1 MNTPPVD
8 RTANWVKFY
17 LAAHSQFIHSNAPW
31 EEDQLLCGCTAAVYR
46 AGVTSTNRRSGQHP
60 SRMRSTVHPGSS
72 FTGDK
77 RSQMHTASRH
87 AELQLL
93 PPTAASWTFEEC
105 FHLVSS
111 FEINFEQSL
120 ITITN
125 VQYYQLTAF
134 LSIGICLATNW
145 LMCPLRFS
153 PIATVWQHC
162 K

>member
-17 LAAHSQFIHSNAPW
+17 LAAHSQFIHSNVPW

-46 AGVTSTNRRSGQHP
+46 AGVTSTNRRSGKHP
-60 SRMRSTVHPGSS
+60 DRMRSTVHPGSS

-77 RSQMHTASRH
+77 RSQMQTASRH
-87 AELQLL
+87 AELELF
-93 PPTAASWTFEEC
+93 PPTASFEEC

-120 ITITN
+120 ITMKN

-134 LSIGICLATNW
+134 LSIGICLATN
-145 LMCPLRFS
+145 
-153 PIATVWQHC
+153 
-162 K
+162 